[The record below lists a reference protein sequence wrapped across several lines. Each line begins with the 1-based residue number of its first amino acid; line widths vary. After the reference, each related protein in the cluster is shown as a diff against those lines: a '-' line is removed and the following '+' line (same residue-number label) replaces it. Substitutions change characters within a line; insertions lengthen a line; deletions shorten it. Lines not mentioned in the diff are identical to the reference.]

1 MGFKG
6 AHMKNHREVESLSP
20 DSNESVQRATPETPE
35 RAERMLLAAA
45 AEVDVAESLEVLAA
59 EFADDVETIAAG
71 RVSFRALVDA
81 MQTLARVR
89 GWRRAWG

>member
-1 MGFKG
+1 
-6 AHMKNHREVESLSP
+6 
-20 DSNESVQRATPETPE
+20 
-35 RAERMLLAAA
+35 MLLAAA

-59 EFADDVETIAAG
+59 EFADDVDTIAAG
-71 RVSFRALVDA
+71 RISFAALVDA

>member
-6 AHMKNHREVESLSP
+6 AHMKNHREVKSLSP
-20 DSNESVQRATPETPE
+20 DSNESARDATPETPE

-71 RVSFRALVDA
+71 RISFAALVDA